1 MPETK
6 VIDAEKLEGAMRGA
20 GTKSQFRGVAV
31 HIAEDGKCGLEP
43 VGVTLMEIYGALTLI
58 MERIRKQLGSD

>member
-1 MPETK
+1 MSEAK

-20 GTKSQFRGVAV
+20 TTKPQFRGVAV

-43 VGVTLMEIYGALTLI
+43 VGVSLLEIYGALTLI
-58 MERIRKQLGSD
+58 MERMKKQLGAE